1 MDEKC
6 LHDDSLTTNL
16 AYPYEYL
23 NLDNFQEPL
32 NLTKEDFL
40 STLKLETPPDEEINR
55 TQEKI

>member
-6 LHDDSLTTNL
+6 LHDDLLTTNW

-23 NLDNFQEPL
+23 NLDNFQKPL
-32 NLTKEDFL
+32 NLTKEDL
-40 STLKLETPPDEEINR
+40 WSTLKQETPPDEAINR